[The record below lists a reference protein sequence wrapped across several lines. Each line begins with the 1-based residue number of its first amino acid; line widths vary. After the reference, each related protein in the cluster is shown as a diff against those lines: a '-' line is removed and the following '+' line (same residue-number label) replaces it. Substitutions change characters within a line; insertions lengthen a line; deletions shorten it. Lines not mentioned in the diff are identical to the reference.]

1 MNIRFF
7 VAVLLLGGLAHG
19 APQTN
24 EDAENAGPNTVV
36 KYKKGKDVNFEQLI
50 IEGALKRPEL
60 SVVTGE
66 DEQGTNGLLR
76 LRENFIDR
84 MTADAGE
91 EIQ

>member
-1 MNIRFF
+1 MNWKI
-7 VAVLLLGGLAHG
+7 VAVVCLLAGFAQA
-19 APQTN
+19 APQPGEGA
-24 EDAENAGPNTVV
+24 EDGSNKVV

-60 SVVTGE
+60 SVVTGD

-76 LRENFIDR
+76 LRENFLDR

-91 EIQ
+91 EVQ

>member
-1 MNIRFF
+1 M
-7 VAVLLLGGLAHG
+7 AGSLAYAAPQESEEG
-19 APQTN
+19 AP
-24 EDAENAGPNTVV
+24 GPNTVV
-36 KYKKGKDVNFEQLI
+36 KYKRGKDVNFEQLL

-66 DEQGTNGLLR
+66 DEQGANGLLK
-76 LRENFIDR
+76 LRENFLDR